1 MKITE
6 DIVKALHAC
15 IADGYDSVADFAS
28 RVNVS
33 ANTISK
39 YMRRETEVM
48 QKDTWLKLQP
58 LLTAYLPKDGDK
70 VKKGD
75 RICEWDPYNAVTLVE
90 TAGKAAFEN
99 MIEGVTFRKDN
110 ADEKARAELQAKYG
124 TMREFRTALSA
135 WNKQHNP

>member
-39 YMRRETEVM
+39 YMRRESEVM
-48 QKDTWLKLQP
+48 QKDTWEKLQP

-70 VKKGD
+70 VKYEIEMTADQKILLD
-75 RICEWDPYNAVTLVE
+75 AFDSLPPDVQSQKLMEIIQLAKKHLAAVE
-90 TAGKAAFEN
+90 AARNGE
-99 MIEGVTFRKDN
+99 KD
-110 ADEKARAELQAKYG
+110 
-124 TMREFRTALSA
+124 
-135 WNKQHNP
+135 

>member
-70 VKKGD
+70 VKYEIEMTADQKILLD
-75 RICEWDPYNAVTLVE
+75 AFDSLPPDVQSQKLMEIIQLAKKHLAAVE
-90 TAGKAAFEN
+90 AAKN
-99 MIEGVTFRKDN
+99 D
-110 ADEKARAELQAKYG
+110 ADE
-124 TMREFRTALSA
+124 
-135 WNKQHNP
+135 

>member
-48 QKDTWLKLQP
+48 QKDTWVKLQP

-70 VKKGD
+70 VKYEIEMTADQKILLD
-75 RICEWDPYNAVTLVE
+75 AFDSLPPDVQSQKLMEIIQLAKKHLAAVE
-90 TAGKAAFEN
+90 AAKNE
-99 MIEGVTFRKDN
+99 
-110 ADEKARAELQAKYG
+110 ADD
-124 TMREFRTALSA
+124 
-135 WNKQHNP
+135 

>member
-15 IADGYDSVADFAS
+15 IADGYDSVTDFANCA
-28 RVNVS
+28 NVS

-48 QKDTWLKLQP
+48 QKDTWEKLQP

-70 VKKGD
+70 VKYEIEMTADQKILLDAFDSLPPDVQSQKLMEIIQLAKKHLAAVEAARNGAGD
-75 RICEWDPYNAVTLVE
+75 
-90 TAGKAAFEN
+90 
-99 MIEGVTFRKDN
+99 
-110 ADEKARAELQAKYG
+110 
-124 TMREFRTALSA
+124 
-135 WNKQHNP
+135 

>member
-70 VKKGD
+70 VKYEIEMTADQKILLD
-75 RICEWDPYNAVTLVE
+75 AFDSLPPDVQSQKLMEIIQLAKKHLAAVE
-90 TAGKAAFEN
+90 AEKNG
-99 MIEGVTFRKDN
+99 
-110 ADEKARAELQAKYG
+110 ADA
-124 TMREFRTALSA
+124 
-135 WNKQHNP
+135 

>member
-48 QKDTWLKLQP
+48 QKDTWEKLYP

-70 VKKGD
+70 VKYEIEMTADQKILLD
-75 RICEWDPYNAVTLVE
+75 AFDSLPADVQSQKLMEIIQLAKKHLAAVE
-90 TAGKAAFEN
+90 AAKNGES
-99 MIEGVTFRKDN
+99 D
-110 ADEKARAELQAKYG
+110 
-124 TMREFRTALSA
+124 
-135 WNKQHNP
+135 

>member
-70 VKKGD
+70 VKYEIEMTADQKILLD
-75 RICEWDPYNAVTLVE
+75 AFDSLPPDVQSQKLMEIIQLAKKHLAAVE
-90 TAGKAAFEN
+90 AARNGGK
-99 MIEGVTFRKDN
+99 D
-110 ADEKARAELQAKYG
+110 
-124 TMREFRTALSA
+124 
-135 WNKQHNP
+135 

>member
-70 VKKGD
+70 VKYE
-75 RICEWDPYNAVTLVE
+75 IEM
-90 TAGKAAFEN
+90 TADQKILLDAFDSLPPDVQSQKLMEIIQLAKKHLAALEAAKN
-99 MIEGVTFRKDN
+99 D
-110 ADEKARAELQAKYG
+110 ADA
-124 TMREFRTALSA
+124 
-135 WNKQHNP
+135 

>member
-70 VKKGD
+70 VKYEIEMTADQKILLD
-75 RICEWDPYNAVTLVE
+75 AFDSLPADVQSQKLMEIIQLAKKHLAAVE
-90 TAGKAAFEN
+90 AAKNGE
-99 MIEGVTFRKDN
+99 RD
-110 ADEKARAELQAKYG
+110 
-124 TMREFRTALSA
+124 
-135 WNKQHNP
+135 

>member
-15 IADGYDSVADFAS
+15 IADGYDSVADFAN

-48 QKDTWLKLQP
+48 QKDTWVKLQP

-70 VKKGD
+70 VKYEIEMTADQKILLD
-75 RICEWDPYNAVTLVE
+75 AFDSLPPDVQSQKLMEIIQLAKKHLAAIEAAKNAADGSFD
-90 TAGKAAFEN
+90 AGF
-99 MIEGVTFRKDN
+99 
-110 ADEKARAELQAKYG
+110 
-124 TMREFRTALSA
+124 
-135 WNKQHNP
+135 

>member
-48 QKDTWLKLQP
+48 QKDTWVKLQP

-70 VKKGD
+70 VKYEIEMTADQKILLD
-75 RICEWDPYNAVTLVE
+75 AFDSLPPDVQSQKLMEIIQLAKKHLAAVE
-90 TAGKAAFEN
+90 AAKN
-99 MIEGVTFRKDN
+99 N
-110 ADEKARAELQAKYG
+110 ADA
-124 TMREFRTALSA
+124 
-135 WNKQHNP
+135 

>member
-70 VKKGD
+70 IKYEIEMTADQKILLDAFDSLPPDVQSQKLMEIIQLAKKH
-75 RICEWDPYNAVTLVE
+75 L
-90 TAGKAAFEN
+90 AA
-99 MIEGVTFRKDN
+99 IEAAKND
-110 ADEKARAELQAKYG
+110 ADA
-124 TMREFRTALSA
+124 
-135 WNKQHNP
+135 

>member
-70 VKKGD
+70 VKYEIEMTADQKILLD
-75 RICEWDPYNAVTLVE
+75 AFDSLPPDVQSQKLMEIIQLAKKHLAAVE
-90 TAGKAAFEN
+90 AARNGE
-99 MIEGVTFRKDN
+99 KD
-110 ADEKARAELQAKYG
+110 
-124 TMREFRTALSA
+124 
-135 WNKQHNP
+135 

>member
-48 QKDTWLKLQP
+48 QKDTWVKLQP

-70 VKKGD
+70 VKYEIEMTADQKILLD
-75 RICEWDPYNAVTLVE
+75 AFDSLPPDVQSQKLMEIIQLAKKHLAAVEAAKNA
-90 TAGKAAFEN
+90 
-99 MIEGVTFRKDN
+99 
-110 ADEKARAELQAKYG
+110 AD
-124 TMREFRTALSA
+124 
-135 WNKQHNP
+135 

>member
-70 VKKGD
+70 VKYEIEMTADQKILLD
-75 RICEWDPYNAVTLVE
+75 AFDSLPPDVQSQKLMEIIQLAKKHLAAVE
-90 TAGKAAFEN
+90 AAKNGEN
-99 MIEGVTFRKDN
+99 D
-110 ADEKARAELQAKYG
+110 
-124 TMREFRTALSA
+124 
-135 WNKQHNP
+135 

>member
-48 QKDTWLKLQP
+48 QKDTWVKLQP

-70 VKKGD
+70 VKYEIEMTADQKILLD
-75 RICEWDPYNAVTLVE
+75 AFDSLPPDVQSQKLMEIIQLAKKHLAAVE
-90 TAGKAAFEN
+90 AARNGE
-99 MIEGVTFRKDN
+99 KD
-110 ADEKARAELQAKYG
+110 
-124 TMREFRTALSA
+124 
-135 WNKQHNP
+135 

>member
-48 QKDTWLKLQP
+48 QKDTWIKLQP

-70 VKKGD
+70 VKYEIEMTADQKILLDAFDSLPPDVQSQKLMEIIQLAKKHLAAVEAARKG
-75 RICEWDPYNAVTLVE
+75 
-90 TAGKAAFEN
+90 GK
-99 MIEGVTFRKDN
+99 D
-110 ADEKARAELQAKYG
+110 
-124 TMREFRTALSA
+124 
-135 WNKQHNP
+135 

>member
-39 YMRRETEVM
+39 YMRRETEVI
-48 QKDTWLKLQP
+48 QKDTWEKLQP

-70 VKKGD
+70 VKYEIEMTADQKILLD
-75 RICEWDPYNAVTLVE
+75 AFDSLPADVQSQKLMEIIQLAKKHLAAVE
-90 TAGKAAFEN
+90 AARN
-99 MIEGVTFRKDN
+99 G
-110 ADEKARAELQAKYG
+110 ARD
-124 TMREFRTALSA
+124 
-135 WNKQHNP
+135 

>member
-48 QKDTWLKLQP
+48 QKDTWVKLQP

-70 VKKGD
+70 VKYEIEMTADQKILLD
-75 RICEWDPYNAVTLVE
+75 AFDSLPPDVQSQKLMEIIQLAKKHLAAVE
-90 TAGKAAFEN
+90 AAKN
-99 MIEGVTFRKDN
+99 D
-110 ADEKARAELQAKYG
+110 ADA
-124 TMREFRTALSA
+124 
-135 WNKQHNP
+135 

>member
-48 QKDTWLKLQP
+48 QKDTWEKLQP

-70 VKKGD
+70 VKYEIEMTADQKILLDAFDSLPPDVQSQKLMEIIQLAKKHLAAVEASKNGD
-75 RICEWDPYNAVTLVE
+75 RD
-90 TAGKAAFEN
+90 
-99 MIEGVTFRKDN
+99 
-110 ADEKARAELQAKYG
+110 
-124 TMREFRTALSA
+124 
-135 WNKQHNP
+135 

>member
-70 VKKGD
+70 VKYE
-75 RICEWDPYNAVTLVE
+75 IEM
-90 TAGKAAFEN
+90 TADQKILLDAFDSLPPDVQSQKLMEIIQLAKKHLAA
-99 MIEGVTFRKDN
+99 IEAAKND
-110 ADEKARAELQAKYG
+110 ADA
-124 TMREFRTALSA
+124 
-135 WNKQHNP
+135 

>member
-70 VKKGD
+70 IKYEIEMTADQKILLDAFDSLPPDVQSQKLMEIIQLAKKHLA
-75 RICEWDPYNAVTLVE
+75 AVE
-90 TAGKAAFEN
+90 AARNGE
-99 MIEGVTFRKDN
+99 KD
-110 ADEKARAELQAKYG
+110 
-124 TMREFRTALSA
+124 
-135 WNKQHNP
+135 

>member
-70 VKKGD
+70 IKYEIEMTADQKILLDAFDSLPPDVQSQKLMEIIQLAKKHLA
-75 RICEWDPYNAVTLVE
+75 AVE
-90 TAGKAAFEN
+90 AAKN
-99 MIEGVTFRKDN
+99 N
-110 ADEKARAELQAKYG
+110 ADA
-124 TMREFRTALSA
+124 
-135 WNKQHNP
+135 

>member
-70 VKKGD
+70 VKYEIEMTADQKILLD
-75 RICEWDPYNAVTLVE
+75 AFDSLPPDVQSQKLMEIIQLAKKHLAAVE
-90 TAGKAAFEN
+90 AAKN
-99 MIEGVTFRKDN
+99 D
-110 ADEKARAELQAKYG
+110 ADA
-124 TMREFRTALSA
+124 
-135 WNKQHNP
+135 

>member
-70 VKKGD
+70 VKYEIEMTADQKILLD
-75 RICEWDPYNAVTLVE
+75 AFDSLPPDVQSQKLMEIIQLAKKHLAAVE
-90 TAGKAAFEN
+90 AAKNGE
-99 MIEGVTFRKDN
+99 RD
-110 ADEKARAELQAKYG
+110 
-124 TMREFRTALSA
+124 
-135 WNKQHNP
+135 

>member
-70 VKKGD
+70 IKYEIEMTADQKILLDAFDSLPPDVQSQKLMEIIQLAKKHLA
-75 RICEWDPYNAVTLVE
+75 AVE
-90 TAGKAAFEN
+90 AAKNGAGA
-99 MIEGVTFRKDN
+99 
-110 ADEKARAELQAKYG
+110 
-124 TMREFRTALSA
+124 
-135 WNKQHNP
+135 

>member
-15 IADGYDSVADFAS
+15 IADGYDSVADFAN

-70 VKKGD
+70 VKYEIEMTADQKILLD
-75 RICEWDPYNAVTLVE
+75 AFDSLPPDVQSQKLMEIIQLAKKHLAAVE
-90 TAGKAAFEN
+90 AAKN
-99 MIEGVTFRKDN
+99 G
-110 ADEKARAELQAKYG
+110 ADA
-124 TMREFRTALSA
+124 
-135 WNKQHNP
+135 

>member
-15 IADGYDSVADFAS
+15 IADGYDSVADFAN

-48 QKDTWLKLQP
+48 QKDTWVKLQP

-70 VKKGD
+70 VKYEIEMTADQKILLD
-75 RICEWDPYNAVTLVE
+75 AFDSLPPDVQSQKLMEIIQLAKKHLAAVE
-90 TAGKAAFEN
+90 AAKN
-99 MIEGVTFRKDN
+99 G
-110 ADEKARAELQAKYG
+110 ADA
-124 TMREFRTALSA
+124 
-135 WNKQHNP
+135 